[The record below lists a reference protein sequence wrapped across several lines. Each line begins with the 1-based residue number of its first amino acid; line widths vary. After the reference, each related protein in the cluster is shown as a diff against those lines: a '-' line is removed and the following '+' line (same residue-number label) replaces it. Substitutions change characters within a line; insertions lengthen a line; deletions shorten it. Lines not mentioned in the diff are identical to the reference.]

1 MTDEQIKQ
9 AAFMRALYNVDGNK
23 VFRWLKQARI

>member
-9 AAFMRALYNVDGNK
+9 AAFMRALYNEEGVDRALEEYTK
-23 VFRWLKQARI
+23 